1 MRHRRN
7 HRKGFVAAAAGALL
21 LAAFLAAGTG
31 ARADT
36 VLVANLTHSQETV
49 QGTLLTSGGVPRPL
63 SFGMATFVLNDSM
76 TSMSFTA
83 TIFNID
89 FTGLQTAADT
99 NDDLIAAHIHNGPPG
114 ENGPVV
120 WGFFGAPFNDNN
132 PNDVVINPFSSGVG
146 GTISGKWD
154 LPEGNNTTLA
164 AQLNNI
170 LVGNTYINFHTNQ
183 FRGGEVRGQ
192 IVVPEPSTA
201 LLFGVAALGL
211 LGVRRKRRR
220 S

>member
-1 MRHRRN
+1 
-7 HRKGFVAAAAGALL
+7 
-21 LAAFLAAGTG
+21 
-31 ARADT
+31 
-36 VLVANLTHSQETV
+36 
-49 QGTLLTSGGVPRPL
+49 
-63 SFGMATFVLNDSM
+63 M
-76 TSMSFTA
+76 TAMSFTA

-154 LPEGNNTTLA
+154 LPEGNSTTLA
-164 AQLNNI
+164 AQMNNI
-170 LVGNTYINFHTNQ
+170 LAGNTYINFHTNQ
-183 FRGGEVRGQ
+183 NTGGEIRGQ
-192 IVVPEPSTA
+192 IVVVPEPGTLA
-201 LLFGVAALGL
+201 LLGSGFVL
-211 LGVRRKRRR
+211 LGGAVIRGRRR
-220 S
+220 N

>member
-132 PNDVVINPFSSGVG
+132 PNDVAINPFSSGVG

-170 LVGNTYINFHTNQ
+170 LAGNTYINFHTNQ

-201 LLFGVAALGL
+201 LLFGVAALGF

>member
-170 LVGNTYINFHTNQ
+170 LAGNTYINFHTNQ

-201 LLFGVAALGL
+201 LLFGVAALGF